1 MVSKEVD
8 KNIEVNISQIIS
20 YSAKKV
26 ECIFLIIQY

>member
-8 KNIEVNISQIIS
+8 KNIEVNISQIFS

-26 ECIFLIIQY
+26 ECISF